1 MNKITIYIGPKNG
14 FDRLL
19 TKEGVTND
27 QIVTL
32 SMLIK
37 ESDIESREYR
47 IRTEDSAPIE
57 KEPLYVENLV
67 VFSDEYS
74 SVREHVILNF
84 DGFINAFNIDNL
96 YLQNPPEII
105 IGKIENTYSNFSL
118 EKYSYPKLTEKRI
131 QTIFKTFDTNII
143 GQENAK
149 NCIMRSLVPLL
160 NNKQS
165 KPVVLLFFGSS
176 GVGKTETA
184 KFIAKTLGGKLFRKQ
199 LSMFQNNDFATYLF
213 GGHHYEKSF
222 AKDLQERETNVVLL
236 DEFDKASTYFHSAF
250 YQLFDEGVFED
261 KNYSVQ
267 IEQSV
272 IICTSN
278 YLSLDEVRKHLG
290 EPIFS
295 RFNSCIHFDNLS
307 IDSVVKIINNTID
320 DELRKVDK
328 KYLKSVNR
336 GKIFEQLNPH
346 LDFLKNARSIRSI
359 VRDLISNMILNQ
371 ILSEQD

>member
-1 MNKITIYIGPKNG
+1 MNKIKIYIGPKKG

-19 TKEGVTND
+19 LKEGIEKD
-27 QIVTL
+27 QITTL

-47 IRTEDSAPIE
+47 IRSEGSEPIE
-57 KEPLYVENLV
+57 KKPHSIENLI

-84 DGFINAFNIDNL
+84 DGFINDFDIKNL

-105 IGKIENTYSNFSL
+105 ISKIEKTYSNYSFD
-118 EKYSYPKLTEKRI
+118 KYSYPKLTEKRI
-131 QTIFKTFDTNII
+131 QTIYNTFDTNII
-143 GQENAK
+143 GQENVK
-149 NCIMRSLVPLL
+149 KSIMRSLVPLL
-160 NNKQS
+160 SNKQN

-199 LSMFQNNDFATYLF
+199 LSMFQNNDFVTYLF
-213 GGHHYEKSF
+213 GGRHFEKSF

-236 DEFDKASTYFHSAF
+236 DEFDKANTYIYSAF

-261 KNYSVQ
+261 KNYSVK
-267 IEQSV
+267 IEQSIV
-272 IICTSN
+272 ICTSN

-295 RFNSCIHFDNLS
+295 RFNSCINFNDLS
-307 IDSVVKIINNTID
+307 IDSVVKIIDITIE
-320 DELRKVDK
+320 DELKKVDK
-328 KYLKSVNR
+328 KYIQSVNQE
-336 GKIFEQLNPH
+336 KILEQLNPH
-346 LDFLKNARSIRSI
+346 LNSLKNARTIRSI
-359 VRDLISNMILNQ
+359 VKDLISDMILNQ
-371 ILSEQD
+371 ILNDED